1 MVGSNADFASQKT
14 DIDKE
19 RIEREDVDRNL
30 NPYLGN
36 VGISEDTS
44 VAPALDGRRI
54 VRLEQA
60 DAVSLHR

>member
-19 RIEREDVDRNL
+19 RIEREDVDRDL
-30 NPYLGN
+30 NQYHGT

-44 VAPALDGRRI
+44 DSCAK
-54 VRLEQA
+54 
-60 DAVSLHR
+60 HFY